1 MKGLISPKIKG
12 TIYSNFMKTKLG
24 FKIDNINDCYVKEG
38 YGAYM
43 GTLPIKNTEELKEYL
58 NMPYYQNFISKGY
71 YIVAGPPALDEQTN
85 KIKGLGL
92 YCKNYEELLETKK
105 RKTHR

>member
-1 MKGLISPKIKG
+1 MKGFISANAKNL
-12 TIYSNFMKTKLG
+12 TYNRFMKNKLG
-24 FKIDNINDCYVKEG
+24 FKIDTINDCYIKEG

-43 GTLPIKNTEELKEYL
+43 GTLPINNTEELKEYL

-71 YIVAGPPALDEQTN
+71 HIVVGPPALNEQTH
-85 KIKGLGL
+85 KISGLGL
-92 YCKNYEELLETKK
+92 YCKNYEEIIETKK